1 LVFKLSAFSLKKMNY
16 KERKIRD
23 GLKRMA
29 AEHGPVIFF
38 DGEVVNVDST
48 DYFIDVQLDTDA
60 TAVIPS
66 VRLRAC
72 STGNSS
78 IDILPAAGSE
88 VTIAKIAEDD
98 YILIA
103 ADLITSYRV
112 TIGNMVLTVTADGFS
127 IGNGTTT
134 LKDILSGFVTE
145 MLAIYAPKDIA
156 GINNLQTMIN
166 SLLV

>member
-1 LVFKLSAFSLKKMNY
+1 MNY

-23 GLKRMA
+23 GLKRIA
-29 AEHGPVIFF
+29 SEHGPIQLF

-60 TAVIPS
+60 SAVIPS

-72 STGNSS
+72 SIGNQS
-78 IDILPAAGSE
+78 IDILPAMGSE
-88 VTIAKIAEDD
+88 VVIAKIAEDD

-112 TIGNMVLTVTADGFS
+112 TVGSMILTVTADGFS
-127 IGNGTTT
+127 ITNGTTS
-134 LKDILSGFVTE
+134 LNDILSGFVTQ

-156 GINNLQTMIN
+156 GIDNLQTMIN
-166 SLLV
+166 GLLV